1 MHFLF
6 SQVDLAHAITDT
18 GLDLNQLAHLSQGN
32 PLMLLAL
39 GAIAI
44 LGGKKGW
51 EFWQKRQELKH
62 EEKLEE
68 IKASKELASSG
79 HEQCVAKQET
89 LETNMQSLKAKVV
102 EVENKAVAAE
112 KKAEE
117 VITASKETL
126 GNIEEGLKKVKKK
139 VKKLEEI
146 VEEETEQKP
155 KKGKS

>member
-1 MHFLF
+1 MYLLF
-6 SQVDLAHAITDT
+6 SQVDLSQAITDT

-32 PLMLLAL
+32 PVMLLIL

-51 EFWQKRQELKH
+51 EYWQKRQELKH
-62 EEKLEE
+62 EEKMEE
-68 IKASKELASSG
+68 LKVSSSG

-89 LETNMQSLKAKVV
+89 LETNLSTLKVKVT
-102 EVENKAVAAE
+102 EIETKAISVE

-117 VITASKETL
+117 VITTSKQALE
-126 GNIEEGLKKVKKK
+126 NVEEGLKKVKKK
-139 VKKLEEI
+139 VKKLEEA
-146 VEEETEQKP
+146 VEEAIEEKP